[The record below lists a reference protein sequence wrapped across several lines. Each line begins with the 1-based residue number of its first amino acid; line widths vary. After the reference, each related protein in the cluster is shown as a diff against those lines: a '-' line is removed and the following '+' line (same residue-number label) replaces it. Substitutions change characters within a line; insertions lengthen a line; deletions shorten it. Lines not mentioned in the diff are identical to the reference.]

1 MMGGKVLI
9 VDDDSGIVGV
19 LAELMRRQGLTP
31 VVASDGDS
39 ALASIRREDPDLL
52 LVDFQMPG
60 KNGLEVMRKAKAL
73 DQDLPVILLTGF
85 AEVRGAVEAMRAG
98 AHDYL
103 AKPFEHHEVMRVV
116 LRALAERNMRR
127 QLRVLSNQVGQQG
140 SLRGTLGPSEA
151 AAKLASDVQRVA
163 QSNFSVIIL
172 GETGSGKEVVARAIH
187 QASLRSH
194 HPFVPVDCGAIPEA
208 LLESELFG
216 HERGAF
222 TGADQQKPGRFETA
236 SGGTLFLDEVCNLP
250 LPSQAKLLRVL
261 QDKMLYRVGGT
272 KPVCVDVRLLAASN
286 DDLQGLVDNGSFR
299 RDLYFRLN
307 EFEIQVPPLRQR
319 REDIPYLAKHFL
331 DITNLELSK
340 QVKGI
345 EPSALEAMLAYD
357 WPGNVRQLRSV
368 IRRAVLMAEDS
379 ITAEHLALHQPAVS
393 RRLTQ
398 ETEPDSRPLREI
410 VRRHTVGVEREA
422 IAQTLRRMGGNKTKT
437 ARVLQVDCKTL
448 YSKLKEYG
456 IEMNGEAYH
465 AQKR

>member
-1 MMGGKVLI
+1 MNTVQGRILI
-9 VDDDSGIVGV
+9 AEDEHEMAQL
-19 LAELMRRQGLTP
+19 LACLLHREGLTP
-31 VVASDGDS
+31 LLAKDGIE
-39 ALASIRREDPDLL
+39 ALQLVRVGDPDVL

-187 QASLRSH
+187 QASLRSPGM
-194 HPFVPVDCGAIPEA
+194 PFVPVDCGAIPEA

-222 TGADQQKPGRFETA
+222 TGADQPDQPGRFEA
-236 SGGTLFLDEVCNLP
+236 AQWGDAVSGRSLVTCRW
-250 LPSQAKLLRVL
+250 PSQAKLLARAAGEDPVPAWAA
-261 QDKMLYRVGGT
+261 T
-272 KPVCVDVRLLAASN
+272 KPVQRGRAACWRPAATTS
-286 DDLQGLVDNGSFR
+286 QASAMDNGSFR
-299 RDLYFRLN
+299 RDL
-307 EFEIQVPPLRQR
+307 
-319 REDIPYLAKHFL
+319 
-331 DITNLELSK
+331 
-340 QVKGI
+340 
-345 EPSALEAMLAYD
+345 
-357 WPGNVRQLRSV
+357 
-368 IRRAVLMAEDS
+368 VL
-379 ITAEHLALHQPAVS
+379 P
-393 RRLTQ
+393 
-398 ETEPDSRPLREI
+398 
-410 VRRHTVGVEREA
+410 VER
-422 IAQTLRRMGGNKTKT
+422 I
-437 ARVLQVDCKTL
+437 
-448 YSKLKEYG
+448 
-456 IEMNGEAYH
+456 
-465 AQKR
+465 